1 MYECPSCGAG
11 LEFNPKTQMLECKY
25 CNSTFDPK
33 DLEKLHLKDAKGD
46 KGFSVEN
53 SKDENGNEK
62 VDVYEAIVYRCT
74 QCGAELITTDETI
87 ATFCSYCGSSAV
99 LEKRN
104 ETKAAPSYIIPFTKS
119 KEECEQAYKSKLKRA
134 FFAPSDMLKTQQVE
148 KIRGIYMPYWVYS
161 FDKDGEQTN
170 TGSRYSHRIG
180 DYVYYDDYTITTNIK
195 AGCDGVSHDAAA
207 NFADNL
213 SEAIAPFSMKEK
225 KDFSPT
231 YLSGFYADSEDVN
244 GEVYREECRQ
254 IANEQAANELKK
266 DSTYSKYGCKPQV
279 SMQPKDTK
287 LGLFP
292 VYFLATRNKAGDRIS
307 YAVVNG
313 QTGKVA
319 AEIPIDFKKYL
330 IATLILSV
338 PLFFL
343 LNGFLT
349 LTPTKII
356 IASIIF
362 NIISLIISSVQ
373 LNKVIAR
380 EKMIDD
386 KGNVSKKGN
395 KNDSSNVAKNKKTV
409 VKRSSSSTMLLAF
422 MVFIIMFSFLPIM
435 KNVGKTGLF
444 IIMLIFVAICIIF
457 TFVNNR
463 KQKQYKAKMSEK
475 APKMFKPLIGLLI
488 AVAIFI
494 WNPVSDVYYY
504 GGAIASI
511 LMTIWSFS
519 DLIKEINL
527 LTTRKLPQL
536 GRRGGDENA

>member
-11 LEFNPKTQMLECKY
+11 LEFNPKTQKLDCKY
-25 CNSTFDPK
+25 CNSSFDPK
-33 DLEKLHLKDAKGD
+33 ELEEKLKDAKGD
-46 KGFSVEN
+46 KGFSIEN
-53 SKDENGNEK
+53 SKDENGKEK

-87 ATFCSYCGSSAV
+87 ATFCSYCGSSAI
-99 LEKRN
+99 LEKKN
-104 ETKAAPSYIIPFTKS
+104 QKKVAPNYVIPFTKS
-119 KEECEQAYKSKLKRA
+119 KEECEQAYKNKLKKA

-161 FDKDGEQTN
+161 FDKDGEQSN
-170 TGSRYSHRIG
+170 TGSRYSHRVG
-180 DYVYYDDYTITTNIK
+180 DYVYYDDYTISTNIK
-195 AGCDGVSHDAAA
+195 ASCEGVSHDAAA
-207 NFADNL
+207 NFSDHL

-225 KDFSPT
+225 KEFSPT
-231 YLSGFYADSEDVN
+231 YLSGYYADSQDVN
-244 GEVYREECRQ
+244 GEVYREECNK

-266 DSTYSKYGCKPQV
+266 DSTYAKYGCKPQV
-279 SMQPKDTK
+279 NMRHKDTK

-292 VYFLATRNKAGDRIS
+292 VYFLATRNKKGDRIS

-330 IATLILSV
+330 IVSLILAV
-338 PLFFL
+338 GLFFL
-343 LNGFLT
+343 FNGFLT

-356 IASIIF
+356 IISIIF
-362 NIISLIISSVQ
+362 NAISLVISSLQ
-373 LNKVIAR
+373 MNKVIAR
-380 EKMIDD
+380 DKMIDD
-386 KGNVSKKGN
+386 KGNASKNGSQN
-395 KNDSSNVAKNKKTV
+395 TSNNASKNIEKKISAKNPPSIGIAV
-409 VKRSSSSTMLLAF
+409 AAF
-422 MVFIIMFSFLPIM
+422 CIMFGIFAGLAPI
-435 KNVGKTGLF
+435 GKTGM
-444 IIMLIFVAICIIF
+444 IIGIISIFVVSTIYALA
-457 TFVNNR
+457 NNR
-463 KQKQYKAKMSEK
+463 KQKTYKAKISEK
-475 APKMFKPLIGLLI
+475 APKIFKPLIGLII

-504 GGAIASI
+504 GGAIVSI

>member
-11 LEFNPKTQMLECKY
+11 LEFNPKTQKLECKY
-25 CNSTFDPK
+25 CNSSFNPNE
-33 DLEKLHLKDAKGD
+33 LEEKLKDAKGEN
-46 KGFSVEN
+46 GFSVAN

-62 VDVYEAIVYRCT
+62 VDVYDAIVFRCT

-104 ETKAAPSYIIPFTKS
+104 EKKVAPSYVIPFTKS
-119 KEECEQAYKSKLKRA
+119 KEECEQAYKKKLKKA

-161 FDKDGEQTN
+161 FEKEGEQTD
-170 TGSRYSHRIG
+170 TGSRYARRIG
-180 DYVYYDDYTITTNIK
+180 DYVYYDDYTIKTNINAK
-195 AGCDGVSHDAAA
+195 CSGITHDAAS
-207 NFADNL
+207 NFSDDL

-244 GEVYREECRQ
+244 GDVYKEESRK
-254 IANEQAANELKK
+254 IANQQASRELKK
-266 DSTYSKYGCKPQV
+266 DSTYSRYGSKPMV
-279 SMQPKDTK
+279 NMEDKDTK

-292 VYFLATRNKAGDRIS
+292 VYFLATRNKKEDRIS

-330 IATLILSV
+330 IVSLILAV
-338 PLFFL
+338 GLFFV

-356 IASIIF
+356 IVSIVF
-362 NIISLIISSVQ
+362 NIISLIISNSQ
-373 LNKVIAR
+373 MNKVIAR

-386 KGNVSKKGN
+386 KGNVSKKSIN
-395 KNDSSNVAKNKKTV
+395 NTMKIDKNKV
-409 VKRSSSSTMLLAF
+409 LLN
-422 MVFIIMFSFLPIM
+422 
-435 KNVGKTGLF
+435 KK
-444 IIMLIFVAICIIF
+444 
-457 TFVNNR
+457 
-463 KQKQYKAKMSEK
+463 KKQYKAKMSEK
-475 APKMFKPLIGLLI
+475 FPKIIKPLIGLII
-488 AVAIFI
+488 AIAIFVLK
-494 WNPVSDVYYY
+494 PVSDVYYY
-504 GGAIASI
+504 SGAIASI
-511 LMTIWSFS
+511 VMTIWSFA
-519 DLIKEINL
+519 DLVKEINL

-536 GRRGGDENA
+536 GKRGGDENA